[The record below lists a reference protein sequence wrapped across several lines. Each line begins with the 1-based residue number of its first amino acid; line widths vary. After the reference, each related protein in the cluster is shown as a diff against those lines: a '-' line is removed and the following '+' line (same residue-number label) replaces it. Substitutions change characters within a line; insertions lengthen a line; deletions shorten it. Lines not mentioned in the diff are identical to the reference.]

1 MNPLSLEPRSG
12 FNPVFIKFKQ
22 FLNFIC
28 INLIYIYIIVDV
40 FYTDFDVNKFNIDV
54 IDFDYTVL
62 YTNIGVI
69 NSIFVLLKTAYDVLY
84 IIIDS
89 F

>member
-28 INLIYIYIIVDV
+28 FNLIFIYINFDV
-40 FYTDFDVNKFNIDV
+40 FYTGFVLNKFNIDV
-54 IDFDYTVL
+54 INIDFIVL
-62 YTNIGVI
+62 YT
-69 NSIFVLLKTAYDVLY
+69 
-84 IIIDS
+84 
-89 F
+89 